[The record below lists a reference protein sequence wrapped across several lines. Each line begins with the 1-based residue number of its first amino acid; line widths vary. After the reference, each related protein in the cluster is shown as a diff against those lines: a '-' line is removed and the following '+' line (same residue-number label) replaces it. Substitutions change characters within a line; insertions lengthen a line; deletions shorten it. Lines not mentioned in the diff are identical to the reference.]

1 MTRTVQKAEPAPE
14 TAEACDICGSARTT
28 WRKCKLVCLDCQ
40 AIVRSCAD
48 L

>member
-1 MTRTVQKAEPAPE
+1 MTRTAHTVERAAE
-14 TAEACDICGSARTT
+14 TAETCDICGSARTT

-40 AIVRSCAD
+40 GIVRSCAD